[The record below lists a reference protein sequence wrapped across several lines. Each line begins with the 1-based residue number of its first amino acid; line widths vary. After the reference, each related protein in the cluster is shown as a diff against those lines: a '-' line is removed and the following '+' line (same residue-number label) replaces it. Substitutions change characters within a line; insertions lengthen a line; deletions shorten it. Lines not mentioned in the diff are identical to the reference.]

1 MEGFNPMKSYSF
13 LLLIFFYS
21 FCFSQNVVPTHHPIY
36 GVYRGLSTPIQSCT
50 VSILEQK
57 AYETASVM
65 IDQNPYL
72 FISTTQ
78 LMGFISSHS
87 LKVTLPSNDPNR
99 PGNVVLFFN
108 SKNALTDVF
117 TTFNGATSHC
127 SQIFQIKLQN

>member
-1 MEGFNPMKSYSF
+1 MKSN
-13 LLLIFFYS
+13 LIIVFICFSS
-21 FCFSQNVVPTHHPIY
+21 FCFSQSVIPAHNPVY

-57 AYETASVM
+57 TYETASVM

-72 FISTTQ
+72 FIGTAQ

-87 LKVTLPSNDPNR
+87 LKVTLQSNDPSR
-99 PGNVVLFFN
+99 PGTVVLFFN
-108 SKNALTDVF
+108 SKNTLTDVF

-127 SQIFQIKLQN
+127 SEMFQIKMQN